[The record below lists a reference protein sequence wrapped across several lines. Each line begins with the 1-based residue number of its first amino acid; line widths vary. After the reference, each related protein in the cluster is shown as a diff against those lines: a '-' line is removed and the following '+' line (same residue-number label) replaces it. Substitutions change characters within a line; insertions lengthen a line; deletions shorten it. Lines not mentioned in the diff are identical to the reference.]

1 LILFGGIKKLI
12 SNEYFGNKKKS
23 YSIIFLKKT
32 SMPNF
37 DFRSEKVKGDMVVS
51 INWLKKQFNCSVN
64 CHPQN

>member
-1 LILFGGIKKLI
+1 
-12 SNEYFGNKKKS
+12 
-23 YSIIFLKKT
+23 
-32 SMPNF
+32 MPNF